1 MVNHQEVEEALLT
14 AQKNEIT
21 EHWVYHKL
29 AQSVEDPHNQGLLR
43 KIAED
48 ELNHYEFWKKYTHRD
63 VKSDRLMGWFYYL
76 ISKFFGFTFGI
87 KLMEKGE
94 EKAQVSYKKISNEIP
109 GALEIAEEEYEHEK
123 KLLDLI
129 DEDRLR
135 YVGSMVLGLNDALVE
150 LTAAL
155 AGLTLALRNTHL
167 IALAGLMTGIAASLS
182 MAASEYL
189 SIKSEGGPQSPFKA
203 SLYSGGVYLLTVFFL
218 IFPYFLLTNYYAC
231 LGWTLCNSIGV
242 ILFFTFYLSVAK
254 GVPFRRRF
262 LEMAAISF
270 GIAVFTFVLG
280 FLLRV
285 FFKIE
290 A

>member
-1 MVNHQEVEEALLT
+1 MNHQEVEQALLT

-21 EHWVYHKL
+21 EHWVYQKL
-29 AQSVEDPHNQGLLR
+29 SRAIGDPHNRGLLK

-48 ELNHYEFWKKYTHRD
+48 ELNHYEFWKKYTGRD
-63 VKSDRLMGWFYYL
+63 VKPDRLKGWFYYL
-76 ISKFFGFTFGI
+76 LSKILGFTFGI
-87 KLMEKGE
+87 KLMERGE
-94 EKAQVSYKKISNEIP
+94 EKAQASYKKISSEIP
-109 GALEIAEEEYEHEK
+109 GALDIAEQEYKHEK
-123 KLLDLI
+123 ELLDLI

-150 LTAAL
+150 LTGAL

-189 SIKSEGGPQSPFKA
+189 SIKSEGNSQNPLKA

-218 IFPYFLLTNYYAC
+218 LFPYFVLSNYYAC
-231 LGWTLCNSIGV
+231 LGWTLWNSIGV

-254 GVPFRRRF
+254 GVPFRKRF
-262 LEMAAISF
+262 FEMAAISF
-270 GIAVFTFVLG
+270 GIAAFTFALG
-280 FLLRV
+280 LFLRV